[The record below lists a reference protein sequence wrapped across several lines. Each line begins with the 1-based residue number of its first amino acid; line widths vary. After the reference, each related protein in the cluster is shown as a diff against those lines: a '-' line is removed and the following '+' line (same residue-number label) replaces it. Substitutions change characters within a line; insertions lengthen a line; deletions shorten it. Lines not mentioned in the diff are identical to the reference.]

1 MLSHRILM
9 NIWKEY
15 ADAKKMELRRRK
27 IRKLFGLGD
36 AAIIIHDLKILPTS
50 SLGLDPDVS

>member
-1 MLSHRILM
+1 M

>member
-1 MLSHRILM
+1 MLSHRIFM

-15 ADAKKMELRRRK
+15 ADAKKMELRCRK

-36 AAIIIHDLKILPTS
+36 AAIIIHDFKILPTG